1 MIRHVLPDR
10 ETYRLAYI
18 YIELAFI
25 CIQNI
30 FQTNSQK
37 ECKVNV
43 WSSSVV
49 LIKQQ
54 NYKWCY
60 QHKYLFITKQN
71 CDPKKQTKPFDLC
84 KRVRMW

>member
-1 MIRHVLPDR
+1 MIRDVLPDR
-10 ETYRLAYI
+10 QTYRLAYI

-30 FQTNSQK
+30 FQTNSPK

-49 LIKQQ
+49 LIKT
-54 NYKWCY
+54 
-60 QHKYLFITKQN
+60 TK
-71 CDPKKQTKPFDLC
+71 L
-84 KRVRMW
+84 